1 MDQKDGENIEKQVL
15 EPSKKV
21 TKDIEKTKTVTS
33 SSLLNKKKKKRTTI
47 II

>member
-1 MDQKDGENIEKQVL
+1 MDQKDNETIGEQVV

-33 SSLLNKKKKKRTTI
+33 SVLLNKKKKKRTTI